1 MEKLRILCVECF
13 NQIVNIK
20 KGIAICSC
28 CNAEYNIAEKSTQ
41 FKVRLSGGFI
51 KTSLSYDD
59 IVLGIKTGSILA
71 GDYIASVDG
80 PWIHVYDSSFEY
92 YFKKIDEQDN
102 RSGIILYKKKKKKC
116 NLYCPYTQ
124 WSTVK
129 LPVASPLKKT
139 ESFPTLARSHQLW
152 RATFQHPYHSFQNFS
167 LMATFLGY

>member
-59 IVLGIKTGSILA
+59 IVLGIKTGSIVDKGISLKSTTNCRLSFNATSAHLSINDELIPFAHLPTNPIEA
-71 GDYIASVDG
+71 GA
-80 PWIHVYDSSFEY
+80 
-92 YFKKIDEQDN
+92 
-102 RSGIILYKKKKKKC
+102 II
-116 NLYCPYTQ
+116 
-124 WSTVK
+124 
-129 LPVASPLKKT
+129 
-139 ESFPTLARSHQLW
+139 
-152 RATFQHPYHSFQNFS
+152 
-167 LMATFLGY
+167 

>member
-102 RSGIILYKKKKKKC
+102 RSGIILYKKEKKVVS
-116 NLYCPYTQ
+116 Y
-124 WSTVK
+124 
-129 LPVASPLKKT
+129 
-139 ESFPTLARSHQLW
+139 
-152 RATFQHPYHSFQNFS
+152 
-167 LMATFLGY
+167 